1 MPPSS
6 PTPTSFIPKK
16 PLDAPTAY
24 RESGGLG
31 FLFFASLLIFI
42 ASAVAAGGVY
52 GYTTFLSTSIAD
64 KQASLQK
71 AESEF
76 DPEQINQLVLLDSRI
91 NSAKTLLVS
100 HIAPSSIFAF
110 LGQQT
115 LPNVQFTTF
124 VFGLNPDGSGS
135 IVLSGSADGFATV
148 ALQSDQFNA
157 ASKILKNVVFSNVNT
172 SNNSESGG
180 KVTFSIAAD
189 VDPSFLSYA
198 RTLGSNTVSPQPQAT
213 VPATSTSPTPSQ

>member
-24 RESGGLG
+24 HESGGLG

-42 ASAVAAGGVY
+42 ASAVAAGGVF
-52 GYTTFLSTSIAD
+52 GYTSFLSNSIAD

-91 NSAKTLLVS
+91 NSAKTLLAS
-100 HIAPSSIFAF
+100 HIAPSSVFAF

-115 LPNVQFTTF
+115 LPNVQFTSF
-124 VFGLNPDGSGS
+124 LFGLNADGSGS
-135 IVLSGSADGFATV
+135 IVLAGSADGFATV

-157 ASKILKNVVFSNVNT
+157 ATKILKNVVFSNVNT
-172 SNNSESGG
+172 GTGAGTGS
-180 KVTFSIAAD
+180 KVTFSVAAD
-189 VDPSFLSYA
+189 VDPSFISYA
-198 RTLGSNTVSPQPQAT
+198 RSLGSGTVPPQPEAT
-213 VPATSTSPTPSQ
+213 VPATTTSPTTSQ